1 MKGELVYLLLLS
13 LVANAY
19 SKCQPNEVLDRQTQK
34 CVKICKV
41 GEVFNYEKSS
51 CVSNI
56 TNIDCPEG
64 QKFNNAT
71 TSCENI
77 PKEVNPNNPDQEQED
92 PDYLKEEEPDYLQEK
107 EKPVKK
113 NNTCKGGKLTFGKC
127 ICPDGKKL
135 KKGDCVDEPKLKKCI
150 NGILL
155 KGKCLCKN
163 GFKLQGDN
171 ECIPIKK
178 CIGGLMENGNCKC
191 PEGKSLQGDKCEGIN
206 QCIGGRIM
214 SGVCKCPLG
223 TQLQKG
229 RCIPE
234 KKCKK
239 REYLEKGKC
248 VPLCKQ
254 GTFYLNPKNC
264 PPPPKSKC
272 PPGTVRIGNSCYHVR
287 RTTSKCRYIGKRR
300 ICI

>member
-1 MKGELVYLLLLS
+1 
-13 LVANAY
+13 
-19 SKCQPNEVLDRQTQK
+19 
-34 CVKICKV
+34 
-41 GEVFNYEKSS
+41 
-51 CVSNI
+51 
-56 TNIDCPEG
+56 
-64 QKFNNAT
+64 
-71 TSCENI
+71 
-77 PKEVNPNNPDQEQED
+77 
-92 PDYLKEEEPDYLQEK
+92 
-107 EKPVKK
+107 
-113 NNTCKGGKLTFGKC
+113 
-127 ICPDGKKL
+127 
-135 KKGDCVDEPKLKKCI
+135 
-150 NGILL
+150 
-155 KGKCLCKN
+155 
-163 GFKLQGDN
+163 
-171 ECIPIKK
+171 
-178 CIGGLMENGNCKC
+178 
-191 PEGKSLQGDKCEGIN
+191 
-206 QCIGGRIM
+206 M